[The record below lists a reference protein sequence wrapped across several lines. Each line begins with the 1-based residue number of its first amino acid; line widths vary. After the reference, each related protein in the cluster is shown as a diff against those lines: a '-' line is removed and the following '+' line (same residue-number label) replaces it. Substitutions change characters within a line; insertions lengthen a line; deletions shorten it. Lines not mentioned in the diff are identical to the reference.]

1 MAFKRRQF
9 LTLAAFSGF
18 GMGAIGFGLRSLAVK
33 KDVNPTN
40 PTSPTLVTTL
50 KDSLGPLQLRLIAT
64 ADSGSGDKN
73 QFAVGRAMA
82 DYHTRSPFQLAILAG
97 DNIYNSGEIS
107 KIKEAFEEPYGELL
121 KRGVKFRA
129 CLGNH
134 DIRTENGTPQVKYA
148 DFNMDDRY
156 YTFTQG
162 PAQFF
167 VLETNTNV
175 DWKTQMAWLTQQL
188 EQSKAA
194 WKIVYGHH
202 PIYSSGI
209 YGTNAEM
216 VKRFSAVFKKH
227 RVNLYVN
234 GHEHHYERSRNIEG
248 TTYLVTGH
256 GGASL
261 RPVRKS
267 ESSEFAVSRFG
278 FSTIELYEKSMV
290 IQGIGTDGKVF
301 DRGIIPQW
309 T

>member
-1 MAFKRRQF
+1 MVFKRRQF

-18 GMGAIGFGLRSLAVK
+18 GIGAIGFGLRSLAVK

-40 PTSPTLVTTL
+40 PTSPTLVPTL

-134 DIRTENGTPQVKYA
+134 DIRTENGIPQVKYA

-202 PIYSSGI
+202 PIYSSGV

-261 RPVRKS
+261 RPVRMSK
-267 ESSEFAVSRFG
+267 SSEFAVSRFG
-278 FSTIELYEKSMV
+278 FSTIELYQNSMV
-290 IQGIGTDGKVF
+290 IQGIGTDGSVF

-309 T
+309 A

>member
-9 LTLAAFSGF
+9 LTLAACSGF
-18 GMGAIGFGLRSLAVK
+18 GVGAIGVGLRSLALQ
-33 KDVNPTN
+33 KDSNRTN
-40 PTSPTLVTTL
+40 PTLATTL
-50 KDSLGPLQLRLIAT
+50 NNNLGQLQLRLIAT

-82 DYHTRSPFQLAILAG
+82 NYHTRSPFQLAILAG

-107 KIKEAFEEPYGELL
+107 KIKEAFEQPYGELL

-134 DIRTENGTPQVKYA
+134 DIRTENGVPQVKYA

-156 YTFTQG
+156 YTYAQG

-167 VLETNTNV
+167 VLETNANV

-188 EQSKAA
+188 EESKAA

-202 PIYSSGI
+202 PIYSSGV

-216 VKRFSAVFKKH
+216 VKRFSEVFKQH

-248 TTYLVTGH
+248 TIYLVTGN

-261 RPVRKS
+261 RSVRMSK
-267 ESSEFAVSRFG
+267 SSEFAVSRFG
-278 FSTIELYEKSMV
+278 FSTIELYENSMV

-301 DRGIIPQW
+301 DRGIVPQW

>member
-9 LTLAAFSGF
+9 LTLAACSGF
-18 GMGAIGFGLRSLAVK
+18 GVGAIGFGLRSLALQ
-33 KDVNPTN
+33 KDSNRTN
-40 PTSPTLVTTL
+40 PTMATTL
-50 KDSLGPLQLRLIAT
+50 NDNLGQLQLRLIAT

-82 DYHTRSPFQLAILAG
+82 NYHTRSPFQLAILAG

-107 KIKEAFEEPYGELL
+107 KIKEAFEQPYGELL

-134 DIRTENGTPQVKYA
+134 DIRTENGVPQVKYA

-156 YTFTQG
+156 YTYTQG

-167 VLETNTNV
+167 VLETNANV
-175 DWKTQMAWLTQQL
+175 DWKTQMAWLIQQL
-188 EQSKAA
+188 EESKAA

-202 PIYSSGI
+202 PIYSSGV

-216 VKRFSAVFKKH
+216 VKRFSEVFKQH

-248 TTYLVTGH
+248 TTYLVTGN

-261 RPVRKS
+261 RSVRMSK
-267 ESSEFAVSRFG
+267 SSEFAVSRFG

-301 DRGIIPQW
+301 DRGIVPQW

>member
-1 MAFKRRQF
+1 MAFKRRRF

-18 GMGAIGFGLRSLAVK
+18 GFGVIGLGLRNLALQ
-33 KDVNPTN
+33 KDSNLINPA
-40 PTSPTLVTTL
+40 LATTL
-50 KDSLGPLQLRLIAT
+50 KDNLGQLQLRLIAT
-64 ADSGSGDKN
+64 SDSGSGDKN

-82 DYHTRSPFQLAILAG
+82 NYHTQSPFQLAILAG
-97 DNIYNSGEIS
+97 DNIYNRGEIS
-107 KIKEAFEEPYGELL
+107 KIKEAFEQPYGELL

-134 DIRTENGTPQVKYA
+134 DIRTENGVPQVKYA
-148 DFNMDDRY
+148 NFNMDDRY
-156 YTFTQG
+156 YTYSQG

-167 VLETNTNV
+167 VLETNANV

-188 EQSKAA
+188 EKSKAA
-194 WKIVYGHH
+194 WKVVYGHH
-202 PIYSSGI
+202 PIYSSGV

-216 VKRFSAVFKKH
+216 VKRFSEVFKQH

-261 RPVRKS
+261 RPVRRS

-278 FSTIELYEKSMV
+278 FSTIEFYEKSMV

-301 DRGIIPQW
+301 DRGILPQSI
-309 T
+309 

>member
-18 GMGAIGFGLRSLAVK
+18 GIGAIGVGLQSLALE
-33 KDVNPTN
+33 KDRNRTN
-40 PTSPTLVTTL
+40 TNLVASP
-50 KDSLGPLQLRLIAT
+50 KENLGPLQLRLIAT

-82 DYHTRSPFQLAILAG
+82 DYHTRSPFELAILAG

-107 KIKEAFEEPYGELL
+107 KIKEAFEQPYGELL

-134 DIRTENGTPQVKYA
+134 DIRTANGVPQVKYA

-156 YTFTQG
+156 YTFSQG

-167 VLETNTNV
+167 VLETNVEV
-175 DWKTQMAWLTQQL
+175 DWKTQIAWLTQQL

-202 PIYSSGI
+202 PIYSSGS

-216 VKRFSAVFKKH
+216 VKRFSAVFKQH

-234 GHEHHYERSRNIEG
+234 GHEHHYERSRNIDG

-261 RPVRKS
+261 RPVRMS
-267 ESSEFAVSRFG
+267 ESSEFSVSRFG
-278 FSTIELYEKSMV
+278 FSTIELYQNSMV
-290 IQGIGTDGKVF
+290 IQGIGTDSQVF
-301 DRGIIPQW
+301 DRGIVPQW

>member
-18 GMGAIGFGLRSLAVK
+18 GFGAIGLSLRGLALQ
-33 KDVNPTN
+33 KDSNRLNPT
-40 PTSPTLVTTL
+40 LATTL
-50 KDSLGPLQLRLIAT
+50 KNNLGQLQLRLIAT

-82 DYHTRSPFQLAILAG
+82 SYHTQSPFQLAILAG

-107 KIKEAFEEPYGELL
+107 KIKEAFEQPYGELL

-134 DIRTENGTPQVKYA
+134 DIRTENGVPQVKYA

-156 YTFTQG
+156 YTYTQG

-167 VLETNTNV
+167 VLETNSNV
-175 DWKTQMAWLTQQL
+175 DWKTQMIWLTQQL
-188 EQSKAA
+188 QQSKAA

-202 PIYSSGI
+202 PIYSSGV

-216 VKRFSAVFKKH
+216 VKRFSEVFKQH

-234 GHEHHYERSRNIEG
+234 GHEHHYERSRNLEG

-278 FSTIELYEKSMV
+278 FSTIELYENSMV

-301 DRGIIPQW
+301 DRGILPQW

>member
-18 GMGAIGFGLRSLAVK
+18 GIGAIGFGLRSLAVER
-33 KDVNPTN
+33 DRNRTN
-40 PTSPTLVTTL
+40 LNLVTTL

-107 KIKEAFEEPYGELL
+107 KIKEAFEQPYGELL

-134 DIRTENGTPQVKYA
+134 DIRTENGVPQVKYA

-167 VLETNTNV
+167 VLETNTTV
-175 DWKTQMAWLTQQL
+175 DWKTQMTWLTQQL

-202 PIYSSGI
+202 PIYSSGS

-216 VKRFSAVFKKH
+216 VKRFSAVFKQY

-234 GHEHHYERSRNIEG
+234 GHEHHYERSRKIEG

-261 RPVRKS
+261 RPVQMS
-267 ESSEFAVSRFG
+267 ESSEFSVSRFG
-278 FSTIELYEKSMV
+278 FSTIELYQNSMV

-301 DRGIIPQW
+301 DRGIVPQW
-309 T
+309 V

>member
-1 MAFKRRQF
+1 MAFKRRRF

-18 GMGAIGFGLRSLAVK
+18 GFGAIGFGLRSLALK
-33 KDVNPTN
+33 NDRNRTKPILAT
-40 PTSPTLVTTL
+40 PL
-50 KDSLGPLQLRLIAT
+50 KDTLGQLQLRFIAT
-64 ADSGSGDKN
+64 SDSGSGDKN

-82 DYHTRSPFQLAILAG
+82 NYHTRSPFQLAILAG
-97 DNIYNSGEIS
+97 DNIYNRGEIS
-107 KIKEAFEEPYGELL
+107 KIKEAFEQPYGELL

-134 DIRTENGTPQVKYA
+134 DIRTENGVPQVKYA

-162 PAQFF
+162 PVQFF
-167 VLETNTNV
+167 VLETNTEV

-216 VKRFSAVFKKH
+216 VKRFSGLFKQY

-261 RPVRKS
+261 RPVQMSK
-267 ESSEFAVSRFG
+267 SSEFVVSRFG
-278 FSTIELYEKSMV
+278 FSTIELYEKLMV
-290 IQGIGTDGKVF
+290 IQGIGTHGKVF
-301 DRGIIPQW
+301 DRGIVPQW

>member
-18 GMGAIGFGLRSLAVK
+18 GIGAVGFGLRSLAVK
-33 KDVNPTN
+33 KDVNRTN
-40 PTSPTLVTTL
+40 PNLVTTL

-82 DYHTRSPFQLAILAG
+82 DYHTQSPFQLAILAG

-134 DIRTENGTPQVKYA
+134 DIRTENGVPQVKYA

-209 YGTNAEM
+209 YGTDTEM

-261 RPVRKS
+261 RPVQMS
-267 ESSEFAVSRFG
+267 ESSEFSVSRFG
-278 FSTIELYEKSMV
+278 FSTIELYQNSIV

-309 T
+309 A

>member
-18 GMGAIGFGLRSLAVK
+18 GFGAIGLSLRGLALQ
-33 KDVNPTN
+33 KDSNRLNPT
-40 PTSPTLVTTL
+40 LATTL
-50 KDSLGPLQLRLIAT
+50 KNNLGQLQLRLIAT

-82 DYHTRSPFQLAILAG
+82 SYHTQSPFQLAILAG
-97 DNIYNSGEIS
+97 DNIYNSGELS
-107 KIKEAFEEPYGELL
+107 KIKEAFEQPYGELL

-134 DIRTENGTPQVKYA
+134 DIRTENGVPQVKYA

-156 YTFTQG
+156 YTYTQG

-167 VLETNTNV
+167 VLETNSNV

-188 EQSKAA
+188 QQSKAA

-202 PIYSSGI
+202 PIYSSGV

-216 VKRFSAVFKKH
+216 VKRFSEVFKQH

-278 FSTIELYEKSMV
+278 FSTIELYENSMV

-301 DRGIIPQW
+301 DRGIVPQW

>member
-18 GMGAIGFGLRSLAVK
+18 GLGAIGVGLRSLAVERESNRA
-33 KDVNPTN
+33 NPN
-40 PTSPTLVTTL
+40 LVTAL
-50 KDSLGPLQLRLIAT
+50 KDSLSPLQLRLIAT

-82 DYHTRSPFQLAILAG
+82 NYHTRSPFQLAILAG

-107 KIKEAFEEPYGELL
+107 KIKEAFEQPYGELL

-134 DIRTENGTPQVKYA
+134 DIRTENGVPQVKYA

-175 DWKTQMAWLTQQL
+175 DWKTQMAWLTKQL

-209 YGTNAEM
+209 YGTNPEM
-216 VKRFSAVFKKH
+216 VKRFSSVFRQH

-261 RPVRKS
+261 RPVRMS
-267 ESSEFAVSRFG
+267 GSSEFVVSRFG
-278 FSTIELYEKSMV
+278 FSTIELYQNSMV

-301 DRGIIPQW
+301 DRGIVPQW
-309 T
+309 A

>member
-1 MAFKRRQF
+1 MAFKRRRF

-18 GMGAIGFGLRSLAVK
+18 GFGVIGLGLRGLALQ
-33 KDVNPTN
+33 KDSNRTN
-40 PTSPTLVTTL
+40 PTLATTL
-50 KDSLGPLQLRLIAT
+50 NDNLGQLQLRLIAT

-82 DYHTRSPFQLAILAG
+82 NYHTRSPFQLAILAG

-107 KIKEAFEEPYGELL
+107 KIKEAFEQPYGELL
-121 KRGVKFRA
+121 NRGVKFRA

-134 DIRTENGTPQVKYA
+134 DIRTENGVPQVKYA

-156 YTFTQG
+156 YTYSQG

-167 VLETNTNV
+167 VLETNVNV

-188 EQSKAA
+188 EESKAT
-194 WKIVYGHH
+194 WKVVYGHH
-202 PIYSSGI
+202 PIYSSGV

-216 VKRFSAVFKKH
+216 VKRFSEVFKQH

-248 TTYLVTGH
+248 TTYLVTGN

-261 RPVRKS
+261 RSVHMSK
-267 ESSEFAVSRFG
+267 SSEFAVSRFG
-278 FSTIELYEKSMV
+278 FSTIELYENSMV

-301 DRGIIPQW
+301 DRGIVPQW

>member
-18 GMGAIGFGLRSLAVK
+18 GIGAIGFGLRSLAVK
-33 KDVNPTN
+33 QDLNRTN
-40 PTSPTLVTTL
+40 PNLVTTV

-134 DIRTENGTPQVKYA
+134 DIRTENGIPQVKYA
-148 DFNMDDRY
+148 AFNMDDRY

-202 PIYSSGI
+202 PIYSSGV

-234 GHEHHYERSRNIEG
+234 GHEHHYERSRNIES

-261 RPVRKS
+261 RPVRMS
-267 ESSEFAVSRFG
+267 ESSEFSVSRFG
-278 FSTIELYEKSMV
+278 FSTIELYQNSMV
-290 IQGIGTDGKVF
+290 IQGIGTDGNVF

-309 T
+309 A

>member
-18 GMGAIGFGLRSLAVK
+18 GIGAIGFGLRSLAVK
-33 KDVNPTN
+33 KDVNHTN
-40 PTSPTLVTTL
+40 PNLVTTL

-82 DYHTRSPFQLAILAG
+82 DYHSRSPFQLAILAG

-134 DIRTENGTPQVKYA
+134 DIRTENGIPHVKYA

-261 RPVRKS
+261 RAVRIS
-267 ESSEFAVSRFG
+267 ESSEFSVSRFG
-278 FSTIELYEKSMV
+278 FSTIELYQNSMV
-290 IQGIGTDGKVF
+290 IQGIGTNGNVF

-309 T
+309 A

>member
-9 LTLAAFSGF
+9 LTLAACSGF
-18 GMGAIGFGLRSLAVK
+18 GIGAIGFSLRSLAPQ
-33 KDVNPTN
+33 KDSNRTN
-40 PTSPTLVTTL
+40 RALATTL
-50 KDSLGPLQLRLIAT
+50 NDNLGQLQLRLIAT

-82 DYHTRSPFQLAILAG
+82 NYHSRSPFQLAILAG

-107 KIKEAFEEPYGELL
+107 KIKEAFEQPYGELL

-134 DIRTENGTPQVKYA
+134 DIRTENGVPQVKYA

-156 YTFTQG
+156 YTYTQG

-202 PIYSSGI
+202 PIYSSGV

-216 VKRFSAVFKKH
+216 VKRFSAVFKQH

-248 TTYLVTGH
+248 T
-256 GGASL
+256 A
-261 RPVRKS
+261 
-267 ESSEFAVSRFG
+267 
-278 FSTIELYEKSMV
+278 
-290 IQGIGTDGKVF
+290 
-301 DRGIIPQW
+301 
-309 T
+309 

>member
-9 LTLAAFSGF
+9 LTLAAFSGL
-18 GMGAIGFGLRSLAVK
+18 GVGAIGFGWRSLALQN
-33 KDVNPTN
+33 DRNRTN
-40 PTSPTLVTTL
+40 PTLTTTL
-50 KDSLGPLQLRLIAT
+50 KDNLGQLQLRLIAT

-82 DYHTRSPFQLAILAG
+82 SYHTRSPFQLAILAG

-107 KIKEAFEEPYGELL
+107 KIKQAFEQPYGELL

-134 DIRTENGTPQVKYA
+134 DIRTENGVPQVQYA

-167 VLETNTNV
+167 VLETNTDV
-175 DWKTQMAWLTQQL
+175 DWKTQMAWLTQHL

-202 PIYSSGI
+202 PIYSSGA

-216 VKRFSAVFKKH
+216 VKRFSSVFKQH

-234 GHEHHYERSRNIEG
+234 GHEHHYERSRTIEG

-261 RPVRKS
+261 RPVRVS
-267 ESSEFAVSRFG
+267 GSSEFAVSRFG
-278 FSTIELYEKSMV
+278 FSTIELYENSMV
-290 IQGIGTDGKVF
+290 IQGIGTDGQVF

-309 T
+309 A